1 MPAIFAPRVKQT
13 LVTCHLTSPVPPL
26 LFNNLP
32 IGLDPASVQVS
43 AQARGDIVLGPV
55 YGRVI
60 RAEPKRETMTL

>member
-1 MPAIFAPRVKQT
+1 
-13 LVTCHLTSPVPPL
+13 VPPL

-32 IGLDPASVQVS
+32 TGLDPASVQVS

-55 YGRVI
+55 SGRVI